1 MIFTISAV
9 ALLGLVALAVYSV
22 LSKDSQSP
30 IINRISSLL
39 SNAPSPK
46 PTTTT
51 AGQPKAS
58 DIDYSQA
65 FPPSQRHVLAQVSPS
80 AAAASATDSAVGQPP
95 LLRLEE
101 DYRHADAAKRI
112 FSGFTVGEVR
122 ALGDFPDYA
131 ALSGVPLPSPLP
143 DFDITQAMPRPYRPF
158 RWSYHQTMCKGYDCS
173 NGNI

>member
-9 ALLGLVALAVYSV
+9 AILGLVALAIYSV
-22 LSKDSQSP
+22 VSKDSQFP

-46 PTTTT
+46 PTTTG
-51 AGQPKAS
+51 GQPKAS

-65 FPPSQRHVLAQVSPS
+65 FPPSQRHLLAQASPS
-80 AAAASATDSAVGQPP
+80 AAAASATDSAAGQPP

-101 DYRHADAAKRI
+101 DYRNADAAKRI

-131 ALSGVPLPSPLP
+131 TLSGVPLPSPLP
-143 DFDITQAMPRPYRPF
+143 DFDIRNAMPRPYRPF
-158 RWSYHQTMCKGYDCS
+158 RWSYHQTMCKDYDLYC
-173 NGNI
+173 